1 MEELIVTMVF
11 IVDDSNALREQLA
24 KMISEIKGV
33 KISGQAQN
41 VAQAIEG
48 IRNLKPRLVILDI
61 QIPGGSGIDVLRT
74 IKQDGYPIVVLMLTN
89 HPHPQYRK
97 KCMELG
103 ADYFLDKSRDI
114 DKVRQILRH
123 FFEKF

>member
-48 IRNLKPRLVILDI
+48 IRNLKPGLVILDI

>member
-1 MEELIVTMVF
+1 MVF

-48 IRNLKPRLVILDI
+48 IRNLKPGLVILDI